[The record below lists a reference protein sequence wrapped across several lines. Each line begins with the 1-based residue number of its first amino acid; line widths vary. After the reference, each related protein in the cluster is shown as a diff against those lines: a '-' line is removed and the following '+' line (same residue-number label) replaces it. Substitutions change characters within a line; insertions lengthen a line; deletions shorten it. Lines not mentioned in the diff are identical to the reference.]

1 MGVWVHGSMGAWV
14 HGPWGASGL
23 RAQPMDPWT
32 YGPMNLSSALQSRP
46 VSLSPDLDALVRGQH
61 GDPFRLLGP
70 HVEGTA
76 VVVRAL
82 RPHVAGLTLV
92 LTHPQAERVEMARLH
107 RDGLYEARLQSL
119 SS

>member
-1 MGVWVHGSMGAWV
+1 MPH
-14 HGPWGASGL
+14 P
-23 RAQPMDPWT
+23 
-32 YGPMNLSSALQSRP
+32 
-46 VSLSPDLDALVRGQH
+46 PDLDALVRGQH

-92 LTHPQAERVEMARLH
+92 LTHPQTERVEMTRLH

-119 SS
+119 SSLEGGR